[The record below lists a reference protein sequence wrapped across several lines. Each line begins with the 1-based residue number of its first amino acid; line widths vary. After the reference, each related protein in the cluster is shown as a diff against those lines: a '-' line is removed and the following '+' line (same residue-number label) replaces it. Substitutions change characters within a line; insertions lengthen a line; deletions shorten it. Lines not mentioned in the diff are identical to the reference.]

1 MKQELRDLLNSSKD
15 KITKMNNEEKLN
27 REKRINDFFERAR
40 NNKILFYD
48 KIIKTFLKLYLD
60 YKTKN
65 SDNPSMLSFTFDD
78 LGKEITGDEKD
89 DLLLL
94 KKEGRT
100 TDPFIF
106 TTYDGWDIPTYSQI
120 ITYQKIN
127 DKIIPAMFEK
137 FDLSKKSFCIVYKI
151 INLNSRGIHIY
162 TPVSSFEKLINE
174 ILNENNNDYNLF
186 RTQTIIESI
195 KEVKKE
201 ISEFN
206 QKVKEE
212 EEFKKKVRDRINKNT
227 DLISLELYEK
237 IINAYNPC
245 NNVFAIQESY
255 YNPKNLY
262 DYTKNELKNSINIE
276 NFEEFNKYYQ
286 IYYALDILLFPRD
299 AKNSEIYI
307 PVWEHRITET
317 LYEIGAHMDNKTTNS
332 EGKTTVDIFV
342 DKEKFLKTM
351 FDEGDTKKL

>member
-15 KITKMNNEEKLN
+15 KITKKNNEEKLN
-27 REKRINDFFERAR
+27 REKRINDFFERAK
-40 NNKILFYD
+40 NNKILFYEE
-48 KIIKTFLKLYLD
+48 IIKTFLKLYLD

-65 SDNPSMLSFTFDD
+65 SDTSMLSFTFDD

-94 KKEGRT
+94 RKEGRT

-137 FDLSKKSFCIVYKI
+137 FDLSKKSFFIVYKI
-151 INLNSRGIHIY
+151 VNLNSRGIHIY

-174 ILNENNNDYNLF
+174 ILNENNNDYSLF

-212 EEFKKKVRDRINKNT
+212 EEFKKKVEDRITKNT
-227 DLISLELYEK
+227 DLITFELYEK
-237 IINAYNPC
+237 IINAYNPS
-245 NNVFAIQESY
+245 NNTFEIKESFYAIRNVLRNTFYRDSV
-255 YNPKNLY
+255 
-262 DYTKNELKNSINIE
+262 NIE
-276 NFEEFNKYYQ
+276 NSEELNKYYQ
-286 IYYALDILLFPRD
+286 KYNSANILLFPRD

-317 LYEIGAHMDNKTTNS
+317 LYEIGAHMDNKATNS